1 MKVAPTLVDGLKM
14 SSLSPI
20 SAGKLV
26 FYVLLWICLISAIV
40 ANEATAEDDQ
50 EPLPDPNDENYAGM
64 IYIGRMHE
72 DGKRIG
78 FDVDN
83 GRIYRACCTCS
94 MELFVTCTTLT
105 QSLL

>member
-1 MKVAPTLVDGLKM
+1 MN
-14 SSLSPI
+14 SLCPLR
-20 SAGKLV
+20 ARKLV

-40 ANEATAEDDQ
+40 ANEATVEGDQ

-72 DGKRIG
+72 DGKRMG

-83 GRIYRACCTCS
+83 GMLYMQYVVVCYLHNSNCS
-94 MELFVTCTTLT
+94 IAGITNRDKIHLRHWIR
-105 QSLL
+105 

>member
-1 MKVAPTLVDGLKM
+1 M

-20 SAGKLV
+20 SARKLA

-40 ANEATAEDDQ
+40 ANEATVEGDQ

-72 DGKRIG
+72 DDGKRIG

-83 GRIYRACCTCS
+83 GMLYVQYAVVCYLHNSNSI
-94 MELFVTCTTLT
+94 
-105 QSLL
+105 SLL